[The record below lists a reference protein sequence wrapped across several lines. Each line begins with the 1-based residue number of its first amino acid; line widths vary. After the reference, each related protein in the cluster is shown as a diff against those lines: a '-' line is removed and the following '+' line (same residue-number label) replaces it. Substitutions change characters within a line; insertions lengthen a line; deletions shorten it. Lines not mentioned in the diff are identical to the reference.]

1 MTLTPDQYDEMAQ
14 RFEEAAVDPL
24 VRAEGREEFAKK
36 AQWFHFLAQR
46 GRESHRDNGHPTHQG
61 NAVNL
66 DPLPKQRG
74 SLAPFLATL
83 WISGAALYFVST
95 FMFANAIN
103 LTGQND
109 SQSPHKEG
117 PPIETTSLAISAE
130 HNTSGEKPTNQ
141 PASPTPR
148 VDSNNSAE
156 QHTNQIGSASSE
168 IVDIESAEQDTSL
181 LVPAPNGRHAIAL
194 NQPSYEAPEVEAPS
208 SPSPASEFTPTSPR
222 DPVTQRESDSAQ
234 SVEIL
239 RVTTTAA
246 IRSAPSLRAKK
257 IGSATAGVELQV
269 LARENAWV
277 HFIDPTS
284 GNQGWVQSSF
294 VAPVSGGEA
303 KNVANSRVAET
314 VPPTKPKLR
323 KEKPA
328 LPAEVMQ
335 RQRAYAGLPTDEEF
349 LAPRRRGSGLLSRRR
364 LLREG
369 LMTPGL
375 LPPE

>member
-1 MTLTPDQYDEMAQ
+1 MTLTPDQYDAMAQ
-14 RFEEAAVDPL
+14 RFEEAAIDPL
-24 VRAEGREEFAKK
+24 VRAEGREKFAKK

-46 GRESHRDNGHPTHQG
+46 GREAHRDSGHPTHQG
-61 NAVNL
+61 NAVYL
-66 DPLPKQRG
+66 DSLSKERG

-95 FMFANAIN
+95 FMFASAIN
-103 LTGQND
+103 LTGQSD
-109 SQSPHKEG
+109 AQSPHKGG
-117 PPIETTSLAISAE
+117 PPILAISAE
-130 HNTSGEKPTNQ
+130 NNTSGEKPTDQ

-148 VDSNNSAE
+148 VDSNKSAE
-156 QHTNQIGSASSE
+156 QHTNQIGTTPSA
-168 IVDIESAEQDTSL
+168 VADIELAEQDTSL
-181 LVPAPNGRHAIAL
+181 LVPVPNGRHAIAL
-194 NQPSYEAPEVEAPS
+194 NQPSYEAPEVEASPS
-208 SPSPASEFTPTSPR
+208 SPSPVSKFTPTRPR

-239 RVTTTAA
+239 RVTNTAA
-246 IRSAPSLRAKK
+246 IRSAPSPRARK

-269 LARENAWV
+269 LARENDWV

-303 KNVANSRVAET
+303 KNVADPRVAET
-314 VPPTKPKLR
+314 VPPTEPKLR

-335 RQRAYAGLPTDEEF
+335 RQRTYAGLPTDEEF